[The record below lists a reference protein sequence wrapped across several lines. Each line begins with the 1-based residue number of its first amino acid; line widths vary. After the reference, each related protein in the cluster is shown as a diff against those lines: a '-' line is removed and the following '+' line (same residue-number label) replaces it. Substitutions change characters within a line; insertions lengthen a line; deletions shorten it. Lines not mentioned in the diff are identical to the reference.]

1 MRVVRTSASIVA
13 AIAIAGAAVAPAWS
27 FDTPA
32 GQMQEVTA
40 EVVPTQDQVLRQL
53 VELHLHLQAAERSAT
68 YSLKAE
74 HEYFAAERMYDFG
87 RYDEAVAHAE
97 KGEAALPETPNSI
110 APMSV
115 SR

>member
-13 AIAIAGAAVAPAWS
+13 AIAIAGAAVVPAWS
-27 FDTPA
+27 FDPPA

-40 EVVPTQDQVLRQL
+40 EVVPTQDQVLWQL
-53 VELHLHLQAAERSAT
+53 FELHLHLQAAERHAF
-68 YSLKAE
+68 YSPKAE

-87 RYDEAVAHAE
+87 HYDEAVAHAE
-97 KGEAALPETPNSI
+97 KGEATLPETPNLI
-110 APMSV
+110 APLRV